1 MAKKSVKPSLKLVG
15 SEGGMTSA
23 EPPRT
28 LGKYG
33 RKLWDRVM
41 KEYQV
46 EDAGGVEMLAQAC
59 QALDRAEALHVE
71 IDEDGAVIRSRGTV
85 REHPALKH
93 ELSNRA
99 FVVRTLSRLG
109 LDVEPLR
116 PSVGRPGLKVGWS

>member
-1 MAKKSVKPSLKLVG
+1 
-15 SEGGMTSA
+15 
-23 EPPRT
+23 
-28 LGKYG
+28 
-33 RKLWDRVM
+33 
-41 KEYQV
+41 
-46 EDAGGVEMLAQAC
+46 
-59 QALDRAEALHVE
+59 
-71 IDEDGAVIRSRGTV
+71 V